1 MAWGCWVVLLLP
13 AALAQTPTPA
23 PTTCSACWDEP
34 VAALDCAAHGG
45 PLRLDGGAIVA
56 NGTTAA
62 DVSYFQNANP
72 GGLEEPL
79 NYLHR
84 LTLKR
89 KNY

>member
-1 MAWGCWVVLLLP
+1 MVLLLP

-23 PTTCSACWDEP
+23 PTNCSACWDQP

-56 NGTTAA
+56 NGATAA